1 MAWWVSLSSQQY
13 YLTLTPRSDPSYG
26 SLARDSGRTYER
38 KSGELNRQDG
48 IDVHLTIATGV
59 RTVCH
64 QAFTIAIATVSWPC
78 VYVSPIRSLNPTM
91 GDVFLPHIR
100 HMSYVHTVVSRILAL
115 VVILLRLST
124 PGISS
129 HRSCTCPSQQLPLAL
144 SDPGGFLLL
153 TRYHGMDNG
162 VVHE

>member
-1 MAWWVSLSSQQY
+1 MSPGVYYRNHDSQLAMCLRFTDPITESNHGGCI
-13 YLTLTPRSDPSYG
+13 LT
-26 SLARDSGRTYER
+26 TY
-38 KSGELNRQDG
+38 
-48 IDVHLTIATGV
+48 TT
-59 RTVCH
+59 
-64 QAFTIAIATVSWPC
+64 
-78 VYVSPIRSLNPTM
+78 
-91 GDVFLPHIR
+91 
-100 HMSYVHTVVSRILAL
+100 YVHTVASRILAL

>member
-26 SLARDSGRTYER
+26 SLARDSGCTYER
-38 KSGELNRQDG
+38 KSGGFSRQDG

-64 QAFTIAIATVSWPC
+64 QAFTVAITTLSWPC
-78 VYVSPIRSLNPTM
+78 VYVSPIRPSKHGGCILTTYTT
-91 GDVFLPHIR
+91 
-100 HMSYVHTVVSRILAL
+100 YVHTVASRILAL

-129 HRSCTCPSQQLPLAL
+129 HRSCICPPQQLPLAF